1 MRKSY
6 AKKASSPSNVT
17 VPFFLVL
24 GLVTLTSCFNL
35 GIVSKNFWIPSS
47 CLELR
52 LSIYVSSSL
61 SLKSTLTEVNLFSH
75 LGKIVD
81 IKDFKDTPTLL
92 FFGFTHCPEVC
103 PTTLSNLLNNIELLE
118 ENKKNY
124 RVLFVT
130 LDPERD
136 TINNLNDYLQ
146 NFNSSV
152 IGLTGELN
160 EINKFAKNW
169 NIYWE
174 KVSEEDGYTINHT
187 ATVFMINKKGNF
199 AGTIAW
205 GESDE
210 SIKLKLQKLLNL

>member
-1 MRKSY
+1 MNIKRQLIISFTLIGLLILIPIFSLVVSYFKS
-6 AKKASSPSNVT
+6 AST
-17 VPFFLVL
+17 
-24 GLVTLTSCFNL
+24 
-35 GIVSKNFWIPSS
+35 
-47 CLELR
+47 
-52 LSIYVSSSL
+52 L
-61 SLKSTLTEVNLFSH
+61 SLKSTLIEVNLFSH
-75 LGKIVD
+75 HGKIVNF
-81 IKDFKDTPTLL
+81 KDFKNTPTLL

-103 PTTLSNLLNNIELLE
+103 PTTLSNLLNNIELVE
-118 ENKKNY
+118 KNKKNY

-130 LDPERD
+130 LDPGRD

-174 KVSEEDGYTINHT
+174 KVSEGDDYTINHT
-187 ATVFMINKKGNF
+187 ATVFMINKNGNF

-205 GESDE
+205 GESDK
-210 SIKLKLQKLLNL
+210 SMKLKLKKLLNL

>member
-1 MRKSY
+1 MKLKRQIVIPFTIIGLIILIPIYSLIINYFKS
-6 AKKASSPSNVT
+6 AST
-17 VPFFLVL
+17 
-24 GLVTLTSCFNL
+24 
-35 GIVSKNFWIPSS
+35 
-47 CLELR
+47 
-52 LSIYVSSSL
+52 L
-61 SLKSTLTEVNLFSH
+61 SLKSALTEVNLFSH
-75 LGKIVD
+75 HGKIVN

-118 ENKKNY
+118 KNKKNY
-124 RVLFVT
+124 KVLFVT

-174 KVSEEDGYTINHT
+174 KVSEGNGYTINHT

-205 GESDE
+205 GESDK
-210 SIKLKLQKLLNL
+210 SIKLKLKKLFNL

>member
-1 MRKSY
+1 MNIKRQLIIPFTLIGLLILIPIYLLVVIYFKS
-6 AKKASSPSNVT
+6 ASS
-17 VPFFLVL
+17 
-24 GLVTLTSCFNL
+24 
-35 GIVSKNFWIPSS
+35 I
-47 CLELR
+47 
-52 LSIYVSSSL
+52 
-61 SLKSTLTEVNLFSH
+61 SLKSTLNEVNLFSH
-75 LGKIVD
+75 YGKIVN

-118 ENKKNY
+118 KNKKNY

-152 IGLTGELN
+152 IGLTGEID

-174 KVSEEDGYTINHT
+174 KFSEGDSYTINHT
-187 ATVFMINKKGNF
+187 STVFMINKKGNF

-205 GESDE
+205 GESNK
-210 SIKLKLQKLLNL
+210 SIKLKLQKLLNS

>member
-1 MRKSY
+1 MNIKRQLIIPCTLIGLLILIPIYSVVVNYFKS
-6 AKKASSPSNVT
+6 AST
-17 VPFFLVL
+17 
-24 GLVTLTSCFNL
+24 
-35 GIVSKNFWIPSS
+35 
-47 CLELR
+47 
-52 LSIYVSSSL
+52 L
-61 SLKSTLTEVNLFSH
+61 SLQSTLAEVKLFSH
-75 LGKIVD
+75 LGKKVD
-81 IKDFKDTPTLL
+81 IKVFKDTPTLL

-118 ENKKNY
+118 KNKKNY

-174 KVSEEDGYTINHT
+174 KVSEGDDYTINHT

-205 GESDE
+205 GESDK
-210 SIKLKLQKLLNL
+210 SIKLKLKKLFNL

>member
-1 MRKSY
+1 MNIKRQLIIPCTLIGLLILIPIYSVVVNYFKS
-6 AKKASSPSNVT
+6 AST
-17 VPFFLVL
+17 
-24 GLVTLTSCFNL
+24 
-35 GIVSKNFWIPSS
+35 
-47 CLELR
+47 
-52 LSIYVSSSL
+52 L

-75 LGKIVD
+75 LGKIVN

-118 ENKKNY
+118 KNKKNY

-136 TINNLNDYLQ
+136 TINILNDYLQ

-174 KVSEEDGYTINHT
+174 KVSEGDDYTINHT
-187 ATVFMINKKGNF
+187 ATVFMINKNGNF

-205 GESDE
+205 GESDK
-210 SIKLKLQKLLNL
+210 SIKLKLKKLLNL

>member
-1 MRKSY
+1 MNIKRQIIIPFTLIGLLILIPIYSVVVNYFKS
-6 AKKASSPSNVT
+6 AST
-17 VPFFLVL
+17 
-24 GLVTLTSCFNL
+24 
-35 GIVSKNFWIPSS
+35 
-47 CLELR
+47 
-52 LSIYVSSSL
+52 L

-118 ENKKNY
+118 KNKKNY

-174 KVSEEDGYTINHT
+174 KVSEGDDYTINHT
-187 ATVFMINKKGNF
+187 ATVFMINKNGNF

-210 SIKLKLQKLLNL
+210 SMKLKLKNLLNL

>member
-1 MRKSY
+1 MNIKRQLIIPCTLIGLLILIPIYSVVVNYFKS
-6 AKKASSPSNVT
+6 AST
-17 VPFFLVL
+17 
-24 GLVTLTSCFNL
+24 
-35 GIVSKNFWIPSS
+35 
-47 CLELR
+47 
-52 LSIYVSSSL
+52 L

-75 LGKIVD
+75 LGKIVN

-118 ENKKNY
+118 KNKKNY

-136 TINNLNDYLQ
+136 TINILNDYLQ

-174 KVSEEDGYTINHT
+174 KVSEGDDYTINHT
-187 ATVFMINKKGNF
+187 ATVFMINKNGKF
-199 AGTIAW
+199 AGTISW
-205 GESDE
+205 GESDK

>member
-1 MRKSY
+1 MNIKRQLIIPCTLIGLLILIPIYFVVVNYFKS
-6 AKKASSPSNVT
+6 AST
-17 VPFFLVL
+17 
-24 GLVTLTSCFNL
+24 
-35 GIVSKNFWIPSS
+35 
-47 CLELR
+47 
-52 LSIYVSSSL
+52 L

-118 ENKKNY
+118 KNKKNY

-136 TINNLNDYLQ
+136 TINILNDYLQ

-160 EINKFAKNW
+160 EIDKFAKNW

-174 KVSEEDGYTINHT
+174 KVSEGDDYTINHT
-187 ATVFMINKKGNF
+187 ATVFMINKNGNF

-205 GESDE
+205 GESDK
-210 SIKLKLQKLLNL
+210 SIKLKLKKLLNL

>member
-1 MRKSY
+1 MNIKKQLIIPCTLIGLLILIPIYSVVVNYFKS
-6 AKKASSPSNVT
+6 AST
-17 VPFFLVL
+17 
-24 GLVTLTSCFNL
+24 
-35 GIVSKNFWIPSS
+35 
-47 CLELR
+47 
-52 LSIYVSSSL
+52 L

-118 ENKKNY
+118 KNKKNY

-136 TINNLNDYLQ
+136 TINILNDYLQ

-174 KVSEEDGYTINHT
+174 KVLEGDGYTINHT

-205 GESDE
+205 GESDK
-210 SIKLKLQKLLNL
+210 SIELKLKKLLNL

>member
-1 MRKSY
+1 MNIKSQLIIPCILIGLLILIPIY
-6 AKKASSPSNVT
+6 SVVVSYFKSAST
-17 VPFFLVL
+17 
-24 GLVTLTSCFNL
+24 
-35 GIVSKNFWIPSS
+35 
-47 CLELR
+47 
-52 LSIYVSSSL
+52 L

-174 KVSEEDGYTINHT
+174 KVSEGDDYTINHT

-205 GESDE
+205 GESDK

>member
-1 MRKSY
+1 MNIKRQLIIPCTLIGLLILIPIYSIVVNYFKS
-6 AKKASSPSNVT
+6 AST
-17 VPFFLVL
+17 
-24 GLVTLTSCFNL
+24 
-35 GIVSKNFWIPSS
+35 
-47 CLELR
+47 
-52 LSIYVSSSL
+52 L

-75 LGKIVD
+75 LGKIVN

-118 ENKKNY
+118 KNKKNY

-130 LDPERD
+130 LDPQRD

-174 KVSEEDGYTINHT
+174 KVSEGDDYTINHT

-210 SIKLKLQKLLNL
+210 SMKLKLKKLLNL

>member
-1 MRKSY
+1 MNIKRQLIIPFTLIGLLILIPIYSVVVNYFKS
-6 AKKASSPSNVT
+6 AST
-17 VPFFLVL
+17 
-24 GLVTLTSCFNL
+24 
-35 GIVSKNFWIPSS
+35 
-47 CLELR
+47 
-52 LSIYVSSSL
+52 L
-61 SLKSTLTEVNLFSH
+61 SLKSTLTEVKLFSH
-75 LGKIVD
+75 LGKIVN
-81 IKDFKDTPTLL
+81 IKDFKGTPTLL
-92 FFGFTHCPEVC
+92 FFGCTHCPEVC

-118 ENKKNY
+118 KNKKNY

-136 TINNLNDYLQ
+136 TINILNDYLQ

-174 KVSEEDGYTINHT
+174 KVSEGDSYTINHT

-205 GESDE
+205 GESDK
-210 SIKLKLQKLLNL
+210 SIRSKLQKLLNS

>member
-1 MRKSY
+1 MNLKRQLIIPCTLIGLLILIPIYSLLVSYFKS
-6 AKKASSPSNVT
+6 A
-17 VPFFLVL
+17 
-24 GLVTLTSCFNL
+24 
-35 GIVSKNFWIPSS
+35 
-47 CLELR
+47 
-52 LSIYVSSSL
+52 SSL
-61 SLKSTLTEVNLFSH
+61 SLRSTLTEVNLFSH
-75 LGKIVD
+75 YGKIVN
-81 IKDFKDTPTLL
+81 IKDFKDKPTLL

-118 ENKKNY
+118 KNKKNY

-160 EINKFAKNW
+160 EINKFARNW

-174 KVSEEDGYTINHT
+174 KISEGDGYTINHT

-210 SIKLKLQKLLNL
+210 SMKLKLKKLLNL

>member
-1 MRKSY
+1 MNIKRQLIIPFTLIGLLIFIPIYSVVVNYFKS
-6 AKKASSPSNVT
+6 AST
-17 VPFFLVL
+17 
-24 GLVTLTSCFNL
+24 
-35 GIVSKNFWIPSS
+35 
-47 CLELR
+47 
-52 LSIYVSSSL
+52 L
-61 SLKSTLTEVNLFSH
+61 SLKSTLTDVNLFSH
-75 LGKIVD
+75 LGKIVE

-118 ENKKNY
+118 KNNKNY

-174 KVSEEDGYTINHT
+174 KVSEGDDYTINHT
-187 ATVFMINKKGNF
+187 ATVFMINKNGNF

-205 GESDE
+205 GESDK
-210 SIKLKLQKLLNL
+210 SIKLKLKKLLDL

>member
-1 MRKSY
+1 MNIKRQLIIPYTLIGLLILIPIYSVVVNYFKS
-6 AKKASSPSNVT
+6 AST
-17 VPFFLVL
+17 
-24 GLVTLTSCFNL
+24 
-35 GIVSKNFWIPSS
+35 
-47 CLELR
+47 
-52 LSIYVSSSL
+52 L

-75 LGKIVD
+75 LGKIVN

-118 ENKKNY
+118 KNKKNY

-174 KVSEEDGYTINHT
+174 KVSEGDDYTINHT
-187 ATVFMINKKGNF
+187 ATVFMINKNGNF

-205 GESDE
+205 GESDK

>member
-1 MRKSY
+1 MNIKRQLIIPCTLIGLLILIPIYSVVVNYFKS
-6 AKKASSPSNVT
+6 AST
-17 VPFFLVL
+17 
-24 GLVTLTSCFNL
+24 
-35 GIVSKNFWIPSS
+35 
-47 CLELR
+47 
-52 LSIYVSSSL
+52 L

-75 LGKIVD
+75 LGKIIN
-81 IKDFKDTPTLL
+81 IKDFKGTPTLL

-118 ENKKNY
+118 KNKKNY

-152 IGLTGELN
+152 IGLTGEID

-174 KVSEEDGYTINHT
+174 KVSEGDDYTINHT
-187 ATVFMINKKGNF
+187 ATVFMINKNGNF

-205 GESDE
+205 GESDK
-210 SIKLKLQKLLNL
+210 SIKLKLKKLLNL

>member
-1 MRKSY
+1 MNIKRQLIIPCTLIGLLILIPIYSVVVNYFKS
-6 AKKASSPSNVT
+6 AST
-17 VPFFLVL
+17 
-24 GLVTLTSCFNL
+24 
-35 GIVSKNFWIPSS
+35 
-47 CLELR
+47 
-52 LSIYVSSSL
+52 L

-118 ENKKNY
+118 KNKKNY

-136 TINNLNDYLQ
+136 TINILNDYLQ

-174 KVSEEDGYTINHT
+174 KVSEGDDYTINHT
-187 ATVFMINKKGNF
+187 ATVFMINKNGNF

-205 GESDE
+205 EESDK
-210 SIKLKLQKLLNL
+210 SIKLKLKKLLNL

>member
-1 MRKSY
+1 MNIKRQLIIPCTLIGLLILIPIYSVVVNYFKS
-6 AKKASSPSNVT
+6 AST
-17 VPFFLVL
+17 
-24 GLVTLTSCFNL
+24 
-35 GIVSKNFWIPSS
+35 
-47 CLELR
+47 
-52 LSIYVSSSL
+52 L

-75 LGKIVD
+75 LGKIVN

-118 ENKKNY
+118 KSKKNY

-136 TINNLNDYLQ
+136 TINILNDYLQ

-174 KVSEEDGYTINHT
+174 KVPEGDDYTINHT

-205 GESDE
+205 GESDK
-210 SIKLKLQKLLNL
+210 SIKLKLKKLLNL

>member
-1 MRKSY
+1 MCIRDSDLTMNIKRQLIIPCTLIGLLILIPIYSVVVNYFKS
-6 AKKASSPSNVT
+6 AST
-17 VPFFLVL
+17 
-24 GLVTLTSCFNL
+24 
-35 GIVSKNFWIPSS
+35 
-47 CLELR
+47 
-52 LSIYVSSSL
+52 L
-61 SLKSTLTEVNLFSH
+61 SLKSTLTEVDLFSH
-75 LGKIVD
+75 LGKIVN

-118 ENKKNY
+118 KNKKNY

-174 KVSEEDGYTINHT
+174 KVSEGDDYTINHT
-187 ATVFMINKKGNF
+187 ATVLSLIH
-199 AGTIAW
+199 I
-205 GESDE
+205 
-210 SIKLKLQKLLNL
+210 

>member
-1 MRKSY
+1 MNIKRQLIIPCTLIGLLILIPIYSIVVNYFKS
-6 AKKASSPSNVT
+6 AST
-17 VPFFLVL
+17 
-24 GLVTLTSCFNL
+24 
-35 GIVSKNFWIPSS
+35 
-47 CLELR
+47 
-52 LSIYVSSSL
+52 L

-118 ENKKNY
+118 KNKKNY
-124 RVLFVT
+124 RVLFIT

-136 TINNLNDYLQ
+136 TINNLKDYLQ

-174 KVSEEDGYTINHT
+174 KVSEGDDYTINHT
-187 ATVFMINKKGNF
+187 ATVFMINKNGNF

-205 GESDE
+205 GESDK
-210 SIKLKLQKLLNL
+210 SIKLKLKKLFNL

>member
-1 MRKSY
+1 MNIKRQLIIPCTLIGLLILIPIYSVVVNYFKS
-6 AKKASSPSNVT
+6 AST
-17 VPFFLVL
+17 
-24 GLVTLTSCFNL
+24 
-35 GIVSKNFWIPSS
+35 
-47 CLELR
+47 
-52 LSIYVSSSL
+52 L

-118 ENKKNY
+118 KNKKNY

-174 KVSEEDGYTINHT
+174 KVSEGDDYTINHT
-187 ATVFMINKKGNF
+187 ATVFMINKNGNF

-205 GESDE
+205 GESDK

>member
-1 MRKSY
+1 MNIKRQLIIPCTLIGLLILIPIYSVVVNYFKS
-6 AKKASSPSNVT
+6 AST
-17 VPFFLVL
+17 
-24 GLVTLTSCFNL
+24 
-35 GIVSKNFWIPSS
+35 
-47 CLELR
+47 
-52 LSIYVSSSL
+52 L

-118 ENKKNY
+118 KNKKNY

-136 TINNLNDYLQ
+136 TINILNDYLQ

-174 KVSEEDGYTINHT
+174 KVSEGDDYTINHT

-205 GESDE
+205 GESDK

>member
-1 MRKSY
+1 MNIKRQLIIPCTLIGVLILIPIYSVVVNYFKS
-6 AKKASSPSNVT
+6 AST
-17 VPFFLVL
+17 
-24 GLVTLTSCFNL
+24 
-35 GIVSKNFWIPSS
+35 
-47 CLELR
+47 
-52 LSIYVSSSL
+52 L

-118 ENKKNY
+118 KNKKNY

-136 TINNLNDYLQ
+136 TINILNDYLQ

-160 EINKFAKNW
+160 EIDKFAKNW

-174 KVSEEDGYTINHT
+174 KVSEGDGYTINHT

-210 SIKLKLQKLLNL
+210 SMKLKLKKLLNL

>member
-1 MRKSY
+1 
-6 AKKASSPSNVT
+6 
-17 VPFFLVL
+17 
-24 GLVTLTSCFNL
+24 
-35 GIVSKNFWIPSS
+35 
-47 CLELR
+47 
-52 LSIYVSSSL
+52 
-61 SLKSTLTEVNLFSH
+61 
-75 LGKIVD
+75 
-81 IKDFKDTPTLL
+81 LL

-118 ENKKNY
+118 KNKKNY
-124 RVLFVT
+124 RVLFIT

-136 TINNLNDYLQ
+136 TINNLKDYLQ

-174 KVSEEDGYTINHT
+174 KVSEGDDYTINHT

>member
-1 MRKSY
+1 MKLKRQIVIPFTIIGLIILIPIYSLIINYFKS
-6 AKKASSPSNVT
+6 AST
-17 VPFFLVL
+17 
-24 GLVTLTSCFNL
+24 
-35 GIVSKNFWIPSS
+35 
-47 CLELR
+47 
-52 LSIYVSSSL
+52 L
-61 SLKSTLTEVNLFSH
+61 SLKSALTEVNLFSH
-75 LGKIVD
+75 HGKIVN

-118 ENKKNY
+118 KNKKNY

-136 TINNLNDYLQ
+136 TINILNDYLQ

-169 NIYWE
+169 NIYWK
-174 KVSEEDGYTINHT
+174 KVSEGDDYTINHT
-187 ATVFMINKKGNF
+187 ATVFMINKNGNF

-205 GESDE
+205 GESDK
-210 SIKLKLQKLLNL
+210 SIKLKLKKLFTL

>member
-1 MRKSY
+1 MNNDLTMNIKKQLIIPCTLIGLLILMPIYSVVVNYFKS
-6 AKKASSPSNVT
+6 AST
-17 VPFFLVL
+17 
-24 GLVTLTSCFNL
+24 
-35 GIVSKNFWIPSS
+35 
-47 CLELR
+47 
-52 LSIYVSSSL
+52 L

-75 LGKIVD
+75 LGKIVN
-81 IKDFKDTPTLL
+81 IKDFEDTPTLL

-118 ENKKNY
+118 KNKKNY
-124 RVLFVT
+124 RVLFIT

-136 TINNLNDYLQ
+136 TINNLKDYLQ

-174 KVSEEDGYTINHT
+174 KVSEGDDYTINHT
-187 ATVFMINKKGNF
+187 ATVFMINKNGNF

-205 GESDE
+205 GESDK
-210 SIKLKLQKLLNL
+210 SIKLKLKKLLNL

>member
-1 MRKSY
+1 MNIKRQLIIPFTLIGLLILIPIFSLVVSYFKS
-6 AKKASSPSNVT
+6 AST
-17 VPFFLVL
+17 
-24 GLVTLTSCFNL
+24 
-35 GIVSKNFWIPSS
+35 
-47 CLELR
+47 
-52 LSIYVSSSL
+52 L

-75 LGKIVD
+75 HGKIVNF
-81 IKDFKDTPTLL
+81 KDFKDTPTLL

-103 PTTLSNLLNNIELLE
+103 PTTLSNLLNNIELVE
-118 ENKKNY
+118 KNKKNY

-174 KVSEEDGYTINHT
+174 KVSEGDDYTINHT
-187 ATVFMINKKGNF
+187 ATVFMINKEGNF
-199 AGTIAW
+199 TGTIAW
-205 GESDE
+205 GESDK
-210 SIKLKLQKLLNL
+210 SIKLKLKKLLNL

>member
-1 MRKSY
+1 MKIKRQLIIPFTLIGLLILIPTYSLVINYFKS
-6 AKKASSPSNVT
+6 AST
-17 VPFFLVL
+17 
-24 GLVTLTSCFNL
+24 
-35 GIVSKNFWIPSS
+35 
-47 CLELR
+47 
-52 LSIYVSSSL
+52 L

-75 LGKIVD
+75 HGKIVNF
-81 IKDFKDTPTLL
+81 KDFKDTPTLL

-103 PTTLSNLLNNIELLE
+103 PTTLSNLLNNIELLQK
-118 ENKKNY
+118 NKKNY

-136 TINNLNDYLQ
+136 TVKILNDYLQ

-152 IGLTGELN
+152 IGLTGKIN

-174 KVSEEDGYTINHT
+174 KVSEGDDYTINHT
-187 ATVFMINKKGNF
+187 ATVFMINKEGNF
-199 AGTIAW
+199 TGTIAW

-210 SIKLKLQKLLNL
+210 SIKLKLKKLLNL

>member
-1 MRKSY
+1 MKIKRQLIIPFTLISLLILIPTYSLVINYFKS
-6 AKKASSPSNVT
+6 AST
-17 VPFFLVL
+17 
-24 GLVTLTSCFNL
+24 
-35 GIVSKNFWIPSS
+35 
-47 CLELR
+47 
-52 LSIYVSSSL
+52 L

-75 LGKIVD
+75 RGKIVD

-118 ENKKNY
+118 KNKKNY

-174 KVSEEDGYTINHT
+174 KVSEGDDYTINHT

-205 GESDE
+205 GESDK
-210 SIKLKLQKLLNL
+210 SIKLKLKKLLNL

>member
-1 MRKSY
+1 MKLKRQIVIPFTIIGLIILIPIYSLIINYFKS
-6 AKKASSPSNVT
+6 AST
-17 VPFFLVL
+17 
-24 GLVTLTSCFNL
+24 
-35 GIVSKNFWIPSS
+35 
-47 CLELR
+47 
-52 LSIYVSSSL
+52 L
-61 SLKSTLTEVNLFSH
+61 SLKSALTEVNLFSH
-75 LGKIVD
+75 HGKIVN

-118 ENKKNY
+118 KNKKKY

-130 LDPERD
+130 LDPVRD

-174 KVSEEDGYTINHT
+174 KVSEGDGYTINHT

-205 GESDE
+205 GESDK
-210 SIKLKLQKLLNL
+210 SIKLKLKKLFNL

>member
-1 MRKSY
+1 MNIKRQLKIPFTLIGLLILIPIYSVVVNYFKS
-6 AKKASSPSNVT
+6 AST
-17 VPFFLVL
+17 
-24 GLVTLTSCFNL
+24 
-35 GIVSKNFWIPSS
+35 
-47 CLELR
+47 
-52 LSIYVSSSL
+52 L
-61 SLKSTLTEVNLFSH
+61 SLKSTLTEVKLFSH
-75 LGKIVD
+75 LGKIVN
-81 IKDFKDTPTLL
+81 IKDFKGTPTLL

-118 ENKKNY
+118 KNKTNY

-136 TINNLNDYLQ
+136 TINILNDYLQ

-174 KVSEEDGYTINHT
+174 KVSEGDDYTINHT

-199 AGTIAW
+199 SGTIAW
-205 GESDE
+205 GESDK
-210 SIKLKLQKLLNL
+210 SIKLKLKKLLNL

>member
-1 MRKSY
+1 MNNDLTMNIKRQLIIPFTLIGLLILIPIYSVVVNYFKS
-6 AKKASSPSNVT
+6 AST
-17 VPFFLVL
+17 
-24 GLVTLTSCFNL
+24 
-35 GIVSKNFWIPSS
+35 
-47 CLELR
+47 
-52 LSIYVSSSL
+52 L

-118 ENKKNY
+118 KNKKNY
-124 RVLFVT
+124 RVLFIT

-136 TINNLNDYLQ
+136 TINNLKDYLQ

-174 KVSEEDGYTINHT
+174 KVSEGDDYTINHT
-187 ATVFMINKKGNF
+187 ATVFMINKNGNF

-205 GESDE
+205 GESDK
-210 SIKLKLQKLLNL
+210 SIKLKLKKLLNL

>member
-1 MRKSY
+1 MNIKRQLIIPCTLIGLLILIPIYSVVVNYFKS
-6 AKKASSPSNVT
+6 AST
-17 VPFFLVL
+17 
-24 GLVTLTSCFNL
+24 
-35 GIVSKNFWIPSS
+35 
-47 CLELR
+47 
-52 LSIYVSSSL
+52 L
-61 SLKSTLTEVNLFSH
+61 SLKSTLKEVNLFSH
-75 LGKIVD
+75 LGKIVN

-118 ENKKNY
+118 KNKKNY
-124 RVLFVT
+124 RVLFIT

-136 TINNLNDYLQ
+136 TINNLKDYLQ

-174 KVSEEDGYTINHT
+174 KVSEGDDYTINHT

>member
-1 MRKSY
+1 MNIKKQLIIPCTLIGLLILIPIYSIVVNYFKS
-6 AKKASSPSNVT
+6 AST
-17 VPFFLVL
+17 
-24 GLVTLTSCFNL
+24 
-35 GIVSKNFWIPSS
+35 
-47 CLELR
+47 
-52 LSIYVSSSL
+52 L
-61 SLKSTLTEVNLFSH
+61 SLKSTLTEVKLFSH
-75 LGKIVD
+75 FGKIVN

-118 ENKKNY
+118 KNKKNY

-136 TINNLNDYLQ
+136 TINILNDYLQ

-174 KVSEEDGYTINHT
+174 KVSEGDDYTINHT
-187 ATVFMINKKGNF
+187 ATVFMINKNGNF

-205 GESDE
+205 GESDK

>member
-1 MRKSY
+1 MNNDLTMNIKRQLIIPCTLIGLLILIPIYSVVVNYFKS
-6 AKKASSPSNVT
+6 AST
-17 VPFFLVL
+17 
-24 GLVTLTSCFNL
+24 
-35 GIVSKNFWIPSS
+35 
-47 CLELR
+47 
-52 LSIYVSSSL
+52 L
-61 SLKSTLTEVNLFSH
+61 SLKSTLTEVKLFSH
-75 LGKIVD
+75 HGKKIN
-81 IKDFKDTPTLL
+81 IKDFKDIPTLL

-118 ENKKNY
+118 KNKKNY

-174 KVSEEDGYTINHT
+174 KVSEGDDYTINHT

-205 GESDE
+205 GESDK
-210 SIKLKLQKLLNL
+210 SIKLKLKKILNL

>member
-1 MRKSY
+1 MNIKKQLIIPCTLIGLLILIPIYSLVVSYFKS
-6 AKKASSPSNVT
+6 A
-17 VPFFLVL
+17 
-24 GLVTLTSCFNL
+24 
-35 GIVSKNFWIPSS
+35 
-47 CLELR
+47 
-52 LSIYVSSSL
+52 SSL

-75 LGKIVD
+75 HGKIVN
-81 IKDFKDTPTLL
+81 INDFKDTPTLL

-118 ENKKNY
+118 KNKKNY

-152 IGLTGELN
+152 IGLTGEID
-160 EINKFAKNW
+160 EISKFAKNW

-174 KVSEEDGYTINHT
+174 KVSEGDSYTINHT

-205 GESDE
+205 GESDK

>member
-1 MRKSY
+1 MDLFLSTFENKIDRK
-6 AKKASSPSNVT
+6 
-17 VPFFLVL
+17 
-24 GLVTLTSCFNL
+24 G
-35 GIVSKNFWIPSS
+35 
-47 CLELR
+47 R
-52 LSIYVSSSL
+52 LSVPAKYRLVFDRSNSPL
-61 SLKSTLTEVNLFSH
+61 FLFKSLKSTLKEVNLFSH
-75 LGKIVD
+75 HGRLVN

-118 ENKKNY
+118 KNKKNY

-136 TINNLNDYLQ
+136 TINNLKDYLQ

-160 EINKFAKNW
+160 EINKFARIW

-174 KVSEEDGYTINHT
+174 KVSEGDDYTISHT
-187 ATVFMINKKGNF
+187 ATVFMINKNGKF

-210 SIKLKLQKLLNL
+210 SIKLK

>member
-1 MRKSY
+1 MNIKRQLIIPCTLIGLLILIPIYSVVVNYFKS
-6 AKKASSPSNVT
+6 AST
-17 VPFFLVL
+17 
-24 GLVTLTSCFNL
+24 
-35 GIVSKNFWIPSS
+35 
-47 CLELR
+47 
-52 LSIYVSSSL
+52 L

-75 LGKIVD
+75 LGKIVN
-81 IKDFKDTPTLL
+81 IKDFEDTPTLL

-118 ENKKNY
+118 KNKKNY
-124 RVLFVT
+124 RVLFIT

-136 TINNLNDYLQ
+136 TINNLKDYLQ

-174 KVSEEDGYTINHT
+174 KVSEGDDYTINHT
-187 ATVFMINKKGNF
+187 TTVFMINKNGNF

-205 GESDE
+205 GESDK